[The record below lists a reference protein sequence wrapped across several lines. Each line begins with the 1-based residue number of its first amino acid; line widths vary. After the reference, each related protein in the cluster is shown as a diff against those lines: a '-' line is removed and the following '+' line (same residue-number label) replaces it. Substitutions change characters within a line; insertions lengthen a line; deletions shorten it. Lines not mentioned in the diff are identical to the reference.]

1 MFGLEIELITDREK
15 LFAALQKNDI
25 PYINYNRMKTP
36 THDILVIKN
45 ETTLKDDNGLEINFP
60 PSDNFNL
67 IKQVLD
73 ILNELDV
80 KFNPKCALHVHV
92 GVDSESDLEPITQYY
107 IEHQNEIIE
116 QAGDLYVNLNKTTR
130 IACVQLLLGKFYNLN
145 VRNAFSHHKTV
156 EHRIYRSTINFD
168 EVKFCINQTLDIINK
183 ALNRRLEDK

>member
-1 MFGLEIELITDREK
+1 
-15 LFAALQKNDI
+15 
-25 PYINYNRMKTP
+25 
-36 THDILVIKN
+36 VIKN
-45 ETTLKDDNGLEINFP
+45 EATLKDDNGLEINFP

-73 ILNELDV
+73 ILNKLDV

-92 GVDSESDLEPITQYY
+92 GIDSESDLEPITQYY

-116 QAGDLYVNLNKTTR
+116 QAGDLYVNLNKPTR

-145 VRNAFSHHKTV
+145 VRNAFSNHKTV

-168 EVKFCINQTLDIINK
+168 EVEFCINQTLDIINK
-183 ALNRRLEDK
+183 ALNK